1 MAVTVIAALAV
12 AVVLKRVPVGWAP
25 FVLLAA
31 PAAVI
36 ALVFARSAGPRWV
49 AAVFIA
55 ATFLGAYRA
64 TTSVGRVNLRATDIA
79 FVALVAWVLAL
90 RPLGKMGTDIG
101 QRQIGLLLGVMG
113 LSLVPVLIVHP
124 GQFFSP
130 LVSWLRLVQTFSLAW
145 LIPYFVRD
153 RPQRRFVLRAVA
165 WAAAAELVRAI
176 GDAALHHGFVHR
188 LTGGNGT
195 DTEGLLAAVLIVSV
209 LYGNFP
215 ARRWARFLLLALGV
229 AGLALTR
236 SVGAVVAVC
245 LVVGLVQPVRK
256 DELIKRA
263 LLRPLRIV
271 LLVLAAIVAVVS
283 LRPQN
288 LPSSSNFNEGTTE
301 VRLMAGAAGLVVF
314 AHHPVLG
321 VGFGRSADPTILD
334 TPQTSAPLHRWFPGQ
349 PPSFYP
355 DGQNLSSVHNAYIQ
369 TAAEE
374 GLVGLAALLLVAFA
388 VGSRLRTV
396 RRSLADVGD
405 RADFQWAF
413 CMLAAVLI
421 WWNDNPL
428 YGAQPETV
436 TAAVAIGVLGS
447 FWARGSGR
455 RAGVAATTAA

>member
-1 MAVTVIAALAV
+1 MIAALAV
-12 AVVLKRVPVGWAP
+12 ALVLKRVPVGWAP

-31 PAAVI
+31 PAAVV

-49 AAVFIA
+49 AAVFIT
-55 ATFLGAYRA
+55 ATFFGVYRS
-64 TTSVGRVNLRATDIA
+64 TTSVGRIHLRPTDIA

-113 LSLVPVLIVHP
+113 LSLVPVLIVQP
-124 GQFFSP
+124 SQFFSP
-130 LVSWLRLVQTFSLAW
+130 LVSWLRMIQTFSLAW

-153 RPQRRFVLRAVA
+153 RRQRRFVLGAVA
-165 WAAAAELVRAI
+165 WAAAAELVHAL
-176 GDAALHHGFVHR
+176 GDEALYHGFDRR
-188 LTGGNGT
+188 LAGGNGT

-215 ARRWARFLLLALGV
+215 TRRWARFPLLALGL
-229 AGLALTR
+229 AGLALTQ
-236 SVGAVVAVC
+236 SIGAIVAVC

-288 LPSSSNFNEGTTE
+288 LPSSSNFNQGSTD

-321 VGFGRSADPTILD
+321 VGFARSADPSILD
-334 TPQTSAPLHRWFPGQ
+334 TQQTSAPLHRWFPGQ

-355 DGQNLSSVHNAYIQ
+355 DGQNLSSVHNAYVQ

-374 GLVGLAALLLVAFA
+374 GLVGLAVLLLVAFA
-388 VGSRLRTV
+388 VGSRLRTI
-396 RRSLADVGD
+396 RRSLADVGE
-405 RADFQWAF
+405 RADFQWAS
-413 CMLAAVLI
+413 CILAVVLI

-436 TAAVAIGVLGS
+436 AAAVAIGVLGS
-447 FWARGSGR
+447 CWSRVLSRPSAL
-455 RAGVAATTAA
+455 AGAAAA